1 MFWWILSYK
10 PSSYWGNPM
19 TMATSISKPRNSIVS
34 VSVSLPVPVSV
45 SVSVSVSVERNG
57 CSIEVINGLCDYTLQ
72 TERRSRYCIESFACS
87 FSPIGKTK
95 QTPAWGPNNPKQIPL
110 CQMKGNKNKFQSAN
124 GSEALLIT
132 KTKGGMNI
140 HWSAILVCLKDRVPQ
155 HPHGFVIISSF
166 WSHPRIGP
174 GCEVLEPWP
183 WYPLAKR

>member
-34 VSVSLPVPVSV
+34 VSVSVSLPVPVSV
-45 SVSVSVSVERNG
+45 SVSAERNG

-140 HWSAILVCLKDRVPQ
+140 HWS
-155 HPHGFVIISSF
+155 
-166 WSHPRIGP
+166 PRRMMIHCDCTGTA
-174 GCEVLEPWP
+174 PWV
-183 WYPLAKR
+183 